1 MVQLIDGD
9 GVYGSA
15 TLIPKFRE
23 WAFLNKGFNY
33 WTVSILGAQSSGKST
48 LLNLLFGT
56 HFPVMH
62 AEEGRSQTTKG
73 IWMGKAEDKTANG
86 VYDILVLDVEGT
98 DGREREEQKSFEKKS
113 SLFSLALAE
122 ILIINMWTNDVGRY
136 HGANIGLLKTIFEL
150 NLQLFAPEVVKKSDA
165 TDKHTTKSHK
175 NEPPKV
181 SKTLLLFILRD
192 HAKSVTP
199 LQRLQDT
206 LMKDL
211 NKIWAEIQ
219 KPDNLKSSN
228 LTDFF
233 DFDFTSLSNKEF
245 QEADFRADV
254 EQLKTRFFES
264 ANPDHETA
272 KKRIFFNN
280 SLKKDVP
287 ADGWAIY
294 AEKILEVISESKD
307 LDLPTQKELLAMFRC
322 DEISAQSFNRYLEL
336 IKPVKSYLEQK
347 RPLETE
353 RDVNENFYPNFGVEV
368 RKIYDVVFGE
378 FDEVSKRYF
387 KDVVDKKREELRI
400 KIISE
405 IQLLL
410 TVQLDKIKESA
421 LRLLSLKVAELV
433 PKNEKEVVKHFG
445 SQIAKIETLIIN
457 FYRDHKN
464 KSLMEGVEDNAF
476 ASQAIEEELSS
487 RIEKV
492 KEDMRTRLTT
502 YQEDKFK
509 QAILPPLNR
518 VLEAGEDSM
527 WDKIRKLYEAE
538 TEKSKVELE
547 SELKSFTPTKNVN
560 ERVSNFNKQLFKAL
574 RDRMIEKKEN
584 NNILYVMEKKFNEIF
599 KLDEKGFPRRWKP
612 EDNVMGL
619 LTEGRAQSE
628 KILDLYSIIR
638 LDPDRG
644 NLTYLKEEPDQ
655 PYPEE
660 VVLSID
666 DFAAAKSRFKKETDA
681 AYLEA
686 VRDQENAGALTKV
699 PLPMIVIMCVL
710 GFNEFWMLIT
720 NPLLLVLAILFG
732 VIGYVVY
739 FLGFAD
745 VPLKIGGELMNQGLS
760 SLKGAVVQAAV
771 KHVMGGGTQR
781 ASGHEENK
789 IKSD

>member
-1 MVQLIDGD
+1 MEGMTDMVQLIDGD
-9 GVYGSA
+9 GVWSE

-73 IWMGKAEDKTANG
+73 IWMGKAEDKTASG
-86 VYDILVLDVEGT
+86 IYDILVLDVEGT

-150 NLQLFAPEVVKKSDA
+150 NLQLFAPEVVKK
-165 TDKHTTKSHK
+165 TDSHQAKGHK

-192 HAKSVTP
+192 HAKAVTP

-219 KPDNLKSSN
+219 KPDNLKTSN

-245 QEADFRADV
+245 QPEDFKADV

-264 ANPDHETA
+264 ANPDAQTA
-272 KKRIFFNN
+272 KERIFFNN

-294 AEKILEVISESKD
+294 AEKIWEVISESKD

-336 IKPVKSYLEQK
+336 IKPVKSYLEQ
-347 RPLETE
+347 RRSLETE
-353 RDVNENFYPNFGVEV
+353 RDVNENFYPNFGAEV
-368 RKIYDVVFGE
+368 RKIYDTVFDE

-387 KDVVDKKREELRI
+387 KDVVNKKREELRI
-400 KIISE
+400 KVIAE

-410 TVQLDKIKESA
+410 AVQLDKIKESA
-421 LRLLSLKVAELV
+421 SRLLSIKVSDLV
-433 PKNEKEVVKHFG
+433 PKNEKEVVKNFG
-445 SQIAKIETLIIN
+445 AQIAKIETLVLN
-457 FYRDHKN
+457 FYRDNKN
-464 KSLMEGVEDNAF
+464 KSLLEGVEDNTA
-476 ASQAIEEELSS
+476 ASRAIEEELLAK
-487 RIEKV
+487 IEKV
-492 KEDMRTRLTT
+492 KENMRTRLTS
-502 YQEDKFK
+502 YQEEKFR

-527 WDKIRKLYEAE
+527 WDKIRKLYEVE

-547 SELKSFTPTKNVN
+547 NELKSFTPTKSAN
-560 ERVSNFNKQLFKAL
+560 EQVSAFNRQLYKAL
-574 RDRMIEKKEN
+574 RDRMIEKKD
-584 NNILYVMEKKFNEIF
+584 NILYVMEKKFNEIF
-599 KLDEKGFPRRWKP
+599 KLDERGFPRRWKP

-619 LTEGRAQSE
+619 LSEGRTQSE

-638 LDPDRG
+638 LDPDRS

-666 DFAAAKSRFKKETDA
+666 DFSAAKSRFKKETDA

-699 PLPMIVIMCVL
+699 PFPMIVLMCVL

-720 NPLLLVLAILFG
+720 NPLLLVLAIILG

-745 VPLKIGGELMNQGLS
+745 VPLQIGGELLNQGLAS
-760 SLKGAVVQAAV
+760 VKGAVVQAAV
-771 KHVMGGGTQR
+771 KHVMGGGAQR
-781 ASGHEENK
+781 ASEDK
-789 IKSD
+789 VKSD